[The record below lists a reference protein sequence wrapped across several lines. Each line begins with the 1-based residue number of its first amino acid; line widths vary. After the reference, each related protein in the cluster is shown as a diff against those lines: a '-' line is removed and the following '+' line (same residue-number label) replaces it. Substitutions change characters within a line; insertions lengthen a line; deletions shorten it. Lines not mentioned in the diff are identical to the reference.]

1 MDSRLPICF
10 IGDFNVLLDSS
21 EKRGGPFH
29 ESAEVIELRQFLLD
43 NSLLDLG
50 FMALKLDMERAYDLM
65 RWDFIGAVMTNFG
78 FSKKFVDLVMDCII
92 NLSFAILVNDQVT
105 NAVVQIYY
113 GILRQGDP
121 LSPYLFI
128 LGVQVLTRLIHRE
141 QGNGRLTGFPLGEG
155 QGELT
160 HLLYADDSLLVAKAT
175 VEEAWVLK
183 NLSHTNCDMSSQNVN
198 VLKSHIIF
206 GAGVRVWQR

>member
-1 MDSRLPICF
+1 MEPGLLGCSPDDRQRRELWQSLSRLVDSGLPICF

-92 NLSFAILVNDQVT
+92 NPSFAILVNDQVT

-113 GILRQGDP
+113 GIEARRSTVAVP
-121 LSPYLFI
+121 
-128 LGVQVLTRLIHRE
+128 IHSWCSS
-141 QGNGRLTGFPLGEG
+141 T
-155 QGELT
+155 
-160 HLLYADDSLLVAKAT
+160 D
-175 VEEAWVLK
+175 EA
-183 NLSHTNCDMSSQNVN
+183 NPP
-198 VLKSHIIF
+198 
-206 GAGVRVWQR
+206 